1 MKNIDIDSHVRGE
14 SVYVDDIPVREE
26 TLYGAVFDSPTPHG
40 ILRHLDVSEAEQ
52 VDGVTKILTAKDIPG
67 ENQIGIIMSDEPL
80 FAEDMVHYSG
90 QPIALVLAESEKR
103 ARTAS
108 RKIRAEIDPLP
119 PLTDPRTAADQGQL
133 ITPPRSFC
141 LGDTE
146 AAWHTCDYVFEGCA
160 ETGGQEHLYIETQ
173 SAYAYPTEKDGIRI
187 FSSNQSPTVV
197 QKAAARVLNI
207 PMHRVE
213 VNVSR
218 IGGAFGGKESQGTA
232 WAVMAAL
239 AAFTVGKA
247 VKLVLNRHDD
257 MRMTGKRHPYA
268 SDFRIG
274 LGKDFG
280 IKAYEVSFY
289 QNAGAFADLSPAVLE
304 RTLFHAT
311 NSYFIPNVRATAYSC
326 RTNLPPNT
334 AMRGFGGPQG
344 MFVMEAAIARSAEA
358 LGVDASAIQ
367 RKNLLRQGE
376 EFPYGQKANRSQAI
390 RCWTK
395 AEKRY
400 NVGAIRKHV
409 EAFNSENRLYKKGI
423 AFMPIC
429 FGISFTKIHMNQAGA
444 LVHIYQ
450 DGSVAVSTGATEMGQ
465 GVNTKMVQ
473 VAAHVLSISTER
485 VKIETTNTT
494 RVANTSPTAASV
506 NVDMNG
512 KAVEKACL
520 VLLNRLKGFAGKE
533 LGHGARAA
541 GEWIEIKDERVY
553 DKGIK
558 TDLVWED
565 LVMRAH
571 LERVDLSEHAFY
583 ATPGIHFDPKTE
595 KGNPF
600 AYHVYGTAI
609 TVATVDCLRGT
620 YEIDAVHVVHDFGNS
635 MNPIIDKGQTEGG
648 IVQGIGWMTMEELCY
663 SDDGRLLSNTMS
675 TYKVPDMYS
684 APKELNVHF
693 HETQGSPLAL
703 FRSKAV
709 GEPSF
714 MYGIGA
720 YFAIRNAIRA
730 ARPDKEVPLTA
741 PMTPERVL
749 LSLYDATRQAE
760 ENS

>member
-40 ILRHLDVSEAEQ
+40 FLRHLDVSEAEQ
-52 VDGVTKILTAKDIPG
+52 VDGVTKIITAKDIPG

-80 FAEDMVHYSG
+80 FAEDIVHYSG

-119 PLTDPRTAADQGQL
+119 PLTDPRTAADQGQF
-133 ITPPRSFC
+133 ITPPRTFC
-141 LGDTE
+141 LGNTE

-213 VNVSR
+213 VTVSR

-274 LGKDFG
+274 LGKDYG

-358 LGVDASAIQ
+358 LGVEASVIQ

-395 AEKRY
+395 AGKRY

-409 EAFNSENRLYKKGI
+409 EAFNAENRLHKKGI

-506 NVDMNG
+506 NADMNG

-583 ATPGIHFDPKTE
+583 ATPGIHFDPITE

-609 TVATVDCLRGT
+609 TVATVDCLRGI

-663 SDDGRLLSNTMS
+663 SDDRRLLSNTMS

-730 ARPDKEVPLTA
+730 ARPEKEVPLTA